1 MRLLVSIPLLLALF
15 FLPAGTLAYWEAW
28 VYLAVLLLPLFLA
41 LLYLLKNDPELLA
54 RRLRL
59 REKEPEQKRIVRL
72 WSIYLLLIYYYCVT
86 NHGPVRGSWPHQ
98 RHGVA
103 WSKARA
109 RSA

>member
-1 MRLLVSIPLLLALF
+1 MNDFQPSRGELLRRAIVRLLVSIPLLLALF

-72 WSIYLLLIYYYCVT
+72 WSIYLLLIYL
-86 NHGPVRGSWPHQ
+86 P
-98 RHGVA
+98 
-103 WSKARA
+103 
-109 RSA
+109 SAHLPAPRL